1 VNILII
7 DHYAGSPVLGMEF
20 RPYFLAK
27 EWIRLGHNVTII
39 AADFSH
45 LRSKQPVVHSD
56 LQYEKIDGISYL
68 WLKTTKYESSGIK
81 RILNILM
88 FTVKLLIY
96 YKKITSIANPEIV
109 IASST
114 YPLDIY
120 PAYLI
125 AKKNKAK
132 LVFELHDLWPL
143 SPMIIGNF
151 SKYHP
156 FIWLMQR
163 AENFAC
169 MNCDC
174 YISLLGNAKE
184 YLRQHG
190 LKNEKFFHIP
200 NGFSNDEMELT
211 DIQIPDEHKE
221 LLKKLKSESKIIIG
235 YAGGHAPSNALK
247 SFVTASGY
255 FEDNHNIIFVLVG
268 DGSCKDELIELASV
282 HNHKNIYFLSPISK
296 SQIPVLL
303 SQFDILYAGGVRS
316 VLHSYGS
323 SFNKIIDYMLA
334 EKPIIF
340 AVDEPNSLVEK
351 VGCGI
356 RIEAENEAE
365 LVKTIKFLSGLSVE
379 ERKSMGEKGRK
390 YAMKELN
397 YTSLAKKFI
406 DAVAQSC
413 TYKPMN

>member
-1 VNILII
+1 MNLLYIN
-7 DHYAGSPVLGMEF
+7 HYAGSVELGREF
-20 RPYFLAK
+20 RPYYLAR
-27 EWIRLGHNVTII
+27 EWIKLGHSVTVVS
-39 AADFSH
+39 ASFSH
-45 LRSKQPVVHSD
+45 LRSNQPIVHADFDSD
-56 LQYEKIDGISYL
+56 VIDGIKYV
-68 WLKTTKYESSGIK
+68 WLKTAKYKSSGFI
-81 RILNILM
+81 RILNM
-88 FTVKLLIY
+88 FEFIAKLLIN
-96 YKKITSIANPEIV
+96 YKKIAAIANPEIV

-125 AKKNKAK
+125 AKKNDAK

-156 FIWLMQR
+156 FIWLMQK

-169 MNCDC
+169 RNCDC
-174 YISLLGNAKE
+174 YISLLENANE
-184 YLRQHG
+184 HLRQHG
-190 LKNEKFFHIP
+190 LKSEKFFHIP
-200 NGFSNDEMELT
+200 NGFSNDEMGSAEM
-211 DIQIPDEHKE
+211 QIPIE
-221 LLKKLKSESKIIIG
+221 LDNLIKKIKSESKIIIG
-235 YAGGHAPSNALK
+235 YTGGHSPSNALK
-247 SFVTASGY
+247 SFVSASNH
-255 FEDNHNIIFVLVG
+255 FDDNSNITFILVG
-268 DGSCKDELIELASV
+268 DGSCKDELAEITRTL
-282 HNHKNIYFLSPISK
+282 NQKNIYFSPPVSK
-296 SQIPVLL
+296 SQIPALL
-303 SQFDILYAGGVRS
+303 TQFDVLYAGGVRS
-316 VLHSYGS
+316 ILHSYGT

-356 RIEAENEAE
+356 QIQAENEAE
-365 LVKTIKFLSGLSVE
+365 LIRTIEFISGLSVE

>member
-1 VNILII
+1 MNILII
-7 DHYAGSPVLGMEF
+7 NHYAGSPLLGMEF
-20 RPYFLAK
+20 RPYYLAK
-27 EWIRLGHNVTII
+27 EWIKLGHNVTII

-45 LRSKQPVVHSD
+45 LRSKQPVVHAD
-56 LQYEKIDGISYL
+56 LQYEKTDGISYL
-68 WLKTTKYESSGIK
+68 WLKTPKYESSGFK

-88 FTVKLLIY
+88 FNIKLLIY
-96 YKKITSIANPEIV
+96 YNKIRALADPEAV

-120 PAYLI
+120 PAHLI
-125 AKKNKAK
+125 AKKNNAK

-156 FIWLMQR
+156 FIWLMQK

-169 MNCDC
+169 RNCDC
-174 YISLLGNAKE
+174 YISLLRNAKD

-190 LKNEKFFHIP
+190 LKNEKFFYIP
-200 NGFSNDEMELT
+200 NGFSNDEMESEEM
-211 DIQIPDEHKE
+211 QIPGELDK
-221 LLKKLKSESKIIIG
+221 LLKKIKSQSKLIIG
-235 YAGGHAPSNALK
+235 YAGGHSPSNALK
-247 SFVTASGY
+247 SFVAASY
-255 FEDNHNIIFVLVG
+255 HFDENHNIAFVLVG
-268 DGSCKDELIELASV
+268 NGSCKDELIEMTRA
-282 HNHKNIYFLSPISK
+282 NKQKNIYFLPPVSK
-296 SQIPVLL
+296 SQIPALL
-303 SQFDILYAGGVRS
+303 NHFDILYAGGVRS
-316 VLHSYGS
+316 ILHSYGT

-356 RIEAENEAE
+356 RIQAENEAE
-365 LVKTIKFLSGLSVE
+365 LVKTIKFLSELSVE
-379 ERKSMGEKGRK
+379 ERISMGVKGRK
-390 YAMKELN
+390 YALQELN

-406 DAVAQSC
+406 EAIALSW
-413 TYKPMN
+413 TY

>member
-1 VNILII
+1 MNILII
-7 DHYAGSPVLGMEF
+7 DHYAGSPALGMEF
-20 RPYFLAK
+20 RPYYLAK

-56 LQYEKIDGISYL
+56 LQFEKIDGISYL
-68 WLKTTKYESSGIK
+68 WLKTPKYESSGFK

-96 YKKITSIANPEIV
+96 YKKITAIANPEIV

-120 PAYLI
+120 PAHFI
-125 AKKNKAK
+125 AKKNDAK

-156 FIWLMQR
+156 FIWLMQK

-169 MNCDC
+169 RNCDC
-174 YISLLGNAKE
+174 YISLLGNAKD

-190 LKNEKFFHIP
+190 LKSEKFFHIP
-200 NGFSNDEMELT
+200 NGFSNDEMASEE
-211 DIQIPDEHKE
+211 IQIPGE
-221 LLKKLKSESKIIIG
+221 LEKLLNKIKSVSKLVIG
-235 YAGGHAPSNALK
+235 YAGGHSPSNALK
-247 SFVTASGY
+247 SFVTASSY
-255 FEDNHNIIFVLVG
+255 FEDNRNIAFVLVG
-268 DGSCKDELIELASV
+268 DGSCKDELIKIASV
-282 HNHKNIYFLSPISK
+282 NRQKNIYFLPAVSK
-296 SQIPVLL
+296 SLIPAILRQL
-303 SQFDILYAGGVRS
+303 DILYAGGVKS
-316 VLHSYGS
+316 ILHSYGT

-334 EKPIIF
+334 QKPIIF
-340 AVDEPNSLVEK
+340 AVDEPDSLVEK
-351 VGCGI
+351 VRCGI
-356 RIEAENEAE
+356 RIQAENVKE
-365 LVKTIKFLSGLSVE
+365 LVNTIKFLSELSVE
-379 ERKSMGEKGRK
+379 ERTSMGARGRE
-390 YAMKELN
+390 YALKELN

-406 DAVAQSC
+406 DAITQS
-413 TYKPMN
+413 

>member
-1 VNILII
+1 MNILII

-20 RPYFLAK
+20 RPYYLAK

-56 LQYEKIDGISYL
+56 LQFEKIDGISYL
-68 WLKTTKYESSGIK
+68 WLKTPKYESSGIK

-88 FTVKLLIY
+88 FIVKLLIY

-120 PAYLI
+120 PAHLI
-125 AKKNKAK
+125 VKKNDAK

-143 SPMIIGNF
+143 SPMIIGSY
-151 SKYHP
+151 SKHHP
-156 FIWLMQR
+156 FIWLIQK

-169 MNCDC
+169 RNCDC
-174 YISLLGNAKE
+174 YISLLGNAKD
-184 YLRQHG
+184 YLIQHG
-190 LKNEKFFHIP
+190 LKNEKFFYIP
-200 NGFSNDEMELT
+200 NGFSNDEMESAEM
-211 DIQIPDEHKE
+211 QIPVE
-221 LLKKLKSESKIIIG
+221 LDNLFKKLKSESKIIIG
-235 YAGGHAPSNALK
+235 YAGGHSPSNALK

-255 FEDNHNIIFVLVG
+255 FEDNQNITFVLVG
-268 DGSCKDELIELASV
+268 NGSCKDELIKIARA
-282 HNHKNIYFLSPISK
+282 NKQKNIYFLPAVSK
-296 SQIPVLL
+296 SLIPAILR
-303 SQFDILYAGGVRS
+303 QFDILYAGGVKS
-316 VLHSYGS
+316 ILHSYGT

-356 RIEAENEAE
+356 QIQAENEAE
-365 LVKTIKFLSGLSVE
+365 LVRTIKFLSELSVE
-379 ERKSMGEKGRK
+379 ERTSMGVRGRE
-390 YAMKELN
+390 YALKELN

-406 DAVAQSC
+406 EAIAQS
-413 TYKPMN
+413 

>member
-7 DHYAGSPVLGMEF
+7 DHYAGSPALGMEF
-20 RPYFLAK
+20 RPYYLAK

-68 WLKTTKYESSGIK
+68 WLKTPKYQSSGFK

-88 FTVKLLIY
+88 FTIKLLIY
-96 YKKITSIANPEIV
+96 YKKIRTLADPEIV

-120 PAYLI
+120 PAHFI

-169 MNCDC
+169 RNCDC

-184 YLRQHG
+184 YLRKHA

-211 DIQIPDEHKE
+211 DIQIPVEHKE

-235 YAGGHAPSNALK
+235 YAGGHSPSNALK
-247 SFVTASGY
+247 SFVKASDY
-255 FEDNHNIIFVLVG
+255 FGDNQNIAFVLVG
-268 DGSCKDELIELASV
+268 DGSCKNELIEITRAY
-282 HNHKNIYFLSPISK
+282 NQKNIYFLPPVSK
-296 SQIPVLL
+296 SQIPALL

-316 VLHSYGS
+316 ILHSYGT

-356 RIEAENEAE
+356 QIKAENEAE
-365 LVKTIKFLSGLSVE
+365 IISTIKFLSELSVE
-379 ERKSMGEKGRK
+379 ERIAMGVKGRE
-390 YAMKELN
+390 YALKELN

-406 DAVAQSC
+406 EAIAQS
-413 TYKPMN
+413 

>member
-7 DHYAGSPVLGMEF
+7 NHYAGSPLLGMEF
-20 RPYFLAK
+20 RPYYLAK
-27 EWIRLGHNVTII
+27 EWIKLGHNVTII

-45 LRSKQPVVHSD
+45 LRSKQPVVHAD
-56 LQYEKIDGISYL
+56 LQYEKTDGISYL
-68 WLKTTKYESSGIK
+68 WLKTPKYESSGFK

-88 FTVKLLIY
+88 FNIKLLIY
-96 YKKITSIANPEIV
+96 YNKIRALADPEAV

-120 PAYLI
+120 PAHLI
-125 AKKNKAK
+125 AKKNNAK

-163 AENFAC
+163 AENFAIRKSE
-169 MNCDC
+169 C
-174 YISLLGNAKE
+174 YVSLLGNAKE
-184 YLRQHG
+184 YLMQHG
-190 LKNEKFFHIP
+190 LKREKFFFIP
-200 NGFSNDEMELT
+200 NGFSNDEMELK
-211 DIQIPDEHKE
+211 DIQIPNEFEE
-221 LLKKLKSESKIIIG
+221 LLGKLKSESKIIIG

-247 SFVTASGY
+247 SLIAASGY
-255 FEDNHNIIFVLVG
+255 FTDNHNIKFVLVG
-268 DGSCKDELIELASV
+268 EGSCKNELIKLAMDQ
-282 HNHKNIYFLSPISK
+282 NQKNIFFLPPVSK
-296 SQIPVLL
+296 SRIPALL
-303 SQFDILYAGGVRS
+303 NQFDILYAGGVRS
-316 VLHSYGS
+316 ILHNYGT

-356 RIEAENEAE
+356 RIQAENETE
-365 LVKTIKFLSGLSVE
+365 LVNAIKLLSELSVE
-379 ERKSMGEKGRK
+379 ERTAMGVKGRE
-390 YAMKELN
+390 YALKELN
-397 YTSLAKKFI
+397 YISLAKKFI
-406 DAVAQSC
+406 EAIVQSRLI
-413 TYKPMN
+413 NR